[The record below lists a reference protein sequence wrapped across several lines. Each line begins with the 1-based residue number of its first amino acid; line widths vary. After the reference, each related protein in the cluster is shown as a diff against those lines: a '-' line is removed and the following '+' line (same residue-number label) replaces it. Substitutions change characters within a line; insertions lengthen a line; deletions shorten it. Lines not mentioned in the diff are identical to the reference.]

1 MGIMASSCN
10 VHADTA
16 SAEPYDILVTVISL
30 RCSREGKKRCMPT
43 DSSDTLS
50 SGLLC
55 EEKLI
60 QLKAELR
67 VMSVA
72 VDIEP

>member
-16 SAEPYDILVTVISL
+16 SAEPYDI
-30 RCSREGKKRCMPT
+30 
-43 DSSDTLS
+43 SSDTLS